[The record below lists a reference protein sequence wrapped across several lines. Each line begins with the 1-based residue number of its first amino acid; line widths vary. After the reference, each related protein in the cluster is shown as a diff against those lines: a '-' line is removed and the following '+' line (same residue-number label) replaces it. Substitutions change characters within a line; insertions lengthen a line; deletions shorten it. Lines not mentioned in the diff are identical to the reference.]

1 MVLEKGFEPL
11 RLAATDFKSV
21 AYATSATQ
29 VWYSWWDLNPHTLRH
44 WSLNPACLPIPP
56 QLHGCPDG
64 TWTHDLWF
72 IRPLLSPTELQDK
85 I

>member
-11 RLAATDFKSV
+11 CLAATDFKSV
-21 AYATSATQ
+21 AYADSATQ

-56 QLHGCPDG
+56 QLYNWYALPDSDWG
-64 TWTHDLWF
+64 
-72 IRPLLSPTELQDK
+72 LSLYKNDVLTY
-85 I
+85 

>member
-1 MVLEKGFEPL
+1 MVLEKGLEPI

-21 AYATSATQ
+21 AYADSATQ

-56 QLHGCPDG
+56 QLYGSPDG
-64 TWTHDLWF
+64 T
-72 IRPLLSPTELQDK
+72 
-85 I
+85 